1 MATATVV
8 TDRKAIMRDKRAQGI
23 AAMGLVNR
31 EGDRFRVTTPSLRG
45 RRASYE
51 VWRDEA
57 GKVRCSCLEFEEQS
71 ALDPAFRCEHIM
83 AVKHSLLTKNSEAVT
98 KQAPATPAAS
108 PVTPSTTA
116 PASINDESP
125 AAKVMAVSA
134 ADHATDT
141 VAETATAEETPTTNA
156 NHASERRDDDRAG
169 QQPAPRAATAGKV
182 ATRFVRELPAPAKV
196 EESTELDSHPTT
208 VGALAQHTHEEEHHE
223 MNQRQATINVEQT
236 ELDSDFITAEEHE
249 AMTAAVARQ
258 GAPVVPL
265 AFNNTLRT
273 LRQPI
278 DPKFVKMREGWVDRQ
293 GNKHMVEYVEW
304 HTVADLLDRVT
315 PTWSHS
321 VRNIVQIGDMVAVTA
336 AITIDGVTREGVG
349 TGTADNE
356 TGIKKA
362 EHDALKRAAIKF
374 GIARE
379 LYQRESEVIET
390 QGAGPQVDEFPR
402 DPLAKSMADLV
413 TPKQLGMIRALAR
426 EAGVDVEEECQT
438 VLRCRTEELSKR
450 AASSFI
456 DHLKRQ
462 PQEAA
467 AGGMR
472 RAS

>member
-1 MATATVV
+1 MTTATAT
-8 TDRKAIMRDKRAQGI
+8 TDKKAIMRDKRAQGI

-45 RRASYE
+45 RRTSYE

-57 GKVRCSCLEFEEQS
+57 GKVRCTCLEFEEQS
-71 ALDPAFRCEHIM
+71 GADASFRCEHIL
-83 AVKHSLLTKNSEAVT
+83 AVKHALLNKNSEAAT
-98 KQAPATPAAS
+98 KQPAATPVVAAEG
-108 PVTPSTTA
+108 VAANTAVNFETPS
-116 PASINDESP
+116 NLD
-125 AAKVMAVSA
+125 
-134 ADHATDT
+134 
-141 VAETATAEETPTTNA
+141 
-156 NHASERRDDDRAG
+156 NHASEKRADE
-169 QQPAPRAATAGKV
+169 AAAATIKPAV
-182 ATRFVRELPAPAKV
+182 ARRAPRFVREQNEPAFETKMEIAPAPSHSELALPGSLAEHTDEK
-196 EESTELDSHPTT
+196 ELTEMTK
-208 VGALAQHTHEEEHHE
+208 
-223 MNQRQATINVEQT
+223 QRQAATAVE
-236 ELDSDFITAEEHE
+236 EPENLEFVTAEEHA
-249 AMTAAVARQ
+249 AMATTTS
-258 GAPVVPL
+258 APVVPL
-265 AFNNTLRT
+265 AFTNTLRT

-278 DPKFVKMREGWVDRQ
+278 DPKFIKTREGWTDRQ
-293 GNKHMVEYVEW
+293 GNRHVVEYVEW
-304 HTVADLLDRVT
+304 HTVADLLDRVA

-321 VRNIVQIGDMVAVTA
+321 VRGIVQIGDMVAVTC

-379 LYQRESEVIET
+379 LYQRESDVIET
-390 QGAGPQVDEFPR
+390 QGAAPQTNEFPR

-426 EAGVDVEEECQT
+426 EAGVDVEEECQS
-438 VLRCRTEELSKR
+438 VLRCRTEELSKK

-456 DHLKRQ
+456 DHLKGLQ
-462 PQEAA
+462 QEA

>member
-1 MATATVV
+1 MSTAAA

-31 EGDRFRVTTPSLRG
+31 EGDRFRVTTPTLRG

-51 VWRDEA
+51 VWRDDA
-57 GKVRCSCLEFEEQS
+57 GKVRCTCLEFEEQS
-71 ALDPAFRCEHIM
+71 AHDSSYRCEHIL
-83 AVKHSLLTKNSEAVT
+83 AVKHSLLTKTSEAVT
-98 KQAPATPAAS
+98 KQPQVTPPAIVPGDANVTAQAVPNTQPKDASEKRTEGGRDEETAALTAAAAPKRTAPRFVREHHDSSETDTTEATPASA
-108 PVTPSTTA
+108 
-116 PASINDESP
+116 DESP
-125 AAKVMAVSA
+125 AA
-134 ADHATDT
+134 DQLAT
-141 VAETATAEETPTTNA
+141 
-156 NHASERRDDDRAG
+156 
-169 QQPAPRAATAGKV
+169 
-182 ATRFVRELPAPAKV
+182 
-196 EESTELDSHPTT
+196 
-208 VGALAQHTHEEEHHE
+208 HTYEEEHQE
-223 MNQRQATINVEQT
+223 MNKRQATLNVEAP
-236 ELDSDFITAEEHE
+236 ENDLEFITAEEHE
-249 AMTAAVARQ
+249 AMKVAAPQ
-258 GAPVVPL
+258 SAPVVPL
-265 AFNNTLRT
+265 AFTNTLRT

-278 DPKFVKMREGWVDRQ
+278 EPRFVKTREGWTDRQ

-304 HTVADLLDRVT
+304 HTVADLLDRVA
-315 PTWSHS
+315 PAWSHS
-321 VRNIVQIGDMVAVTA
+321 VRGIVQIGDMVAVTA

-379 LYQRESEVIET
+379 LYQRESDVIEST
-390 QGAGPQVDEFPR
+390 GAGPQAGDFPR

-426 EAGVDVEEECQT
+426 EAGVDVEEECQS

-456 DHLKRQ
+456 DHLKNSQ
-462 PQEAA
+462 HEAVA